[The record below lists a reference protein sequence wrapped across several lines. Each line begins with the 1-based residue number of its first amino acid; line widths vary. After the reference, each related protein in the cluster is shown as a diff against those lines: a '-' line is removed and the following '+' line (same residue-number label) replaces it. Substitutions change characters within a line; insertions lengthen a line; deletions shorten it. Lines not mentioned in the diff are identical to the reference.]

1 MMNLEQAQDI
11 FYDIV
16 DLCYETENPKLIE
29 LVNQLH
35 REVESAED
43 ISSIIRSTEELVV
56 IINEMDFEIIEE
68 EQIRD
73 VRELIEKLSE

>member
-1 MMNLEQAQDI
+1 MELEQAQDI

-16 DLCYETENPKLIE
+16 DLCYETENSKLIE

-35 REVESAED
+35 QEVELATDLSA
-43 ISSIIRSTEELVV
+43 IIRSTEELVV
-56 IINEMDFEIIEE
+56 IINEMDFLLEE
-68 EQIRD
+68 EDQIQD